1 MVIRAKTAAIGSK
14 LTTYDSVHALSISLF
29 SMRDNT
35 NCLKNEFKTS
45 FYSNSSGWL
54 KWRHSGRGNNFDQ
67 VVF

>member
-14 LTTYDSVHALSISLF
+14 LTPYDCVHALSLTLF

-54 KWRHSGRGNNFDQ
+54 KWRHSGRGDNFVQ